1 MAAWSKRDP
10 AEPHIHLGPIGVDP
24 KAQGRGI
31 GHRLMER
38 YCEELDRAAVAGYL
52 ETDRP
57 ENLDFYKQFG
67 FQVVETAPVLGV
79 DNYFMRRAIKADV
92 AR

>member
-1 MAAWSKRDP
+1 LNHS
-10 AEPHIHLGPIGVDP
+10 GV
-24 KAQGRGI
+24 
-31 GHRLMER
+31 
-38 YCEELDRAAVAGYL
+38 GYL